1 MSITVT
7 SEAFAG
13 GEAIPKKYTG
23 EGEDVS
29 PPLSWTGAP
38 KGAKQFA
45 LVCDDPDAPT
55 ADPWVHWVFYGIP
68 SGVDSLAEG
77 VDGSARPAGA
87 VDGVNSF
94 GSVGYRG
101 PMPPR
106 GHGAHHYH
114 FKLYALDTE
123 LALKPRLGKNTLIK
137 TIKPHILA
145 EGELV
150 GTYERK

>member
-7 SEAFAG
+7 SEAFAS

-23 EGEDVS
+23 EGENVS
-29 PPLSWTGAP
+29 PPLSWKGAP
-38 KGAKQFA
+38 KATKQFA
-45 LVCDDPDAPT
+45 LICDDPDAPT
-55 ADPWVHWVFYGIP
+55 EDPWVHWVFYGIP
-68 SGVDSLAEG
+68 GGVDSLPEG
-77 VDGSARPAGA
+77 IDGSARPAGA

-123 LALKPRLGKNTLIK
+123 LALKPRLGKSTLLK
-137 TIKPHILA
+137 TIRPHILA